1 MGCNEERGGFKT
13 ERDVHVLQNEERER
27 IREQLAD
34 TLTRLTAEQQKSA
47 ALQGLQ
53 SQLQTERRRNAELA
67 AELAKDPQVA
77 SRAEQSQQADASDDV
92 TSVGTDV
99 VHQLACLQ
107 GSATALGRC
116 SLPQLHRCRACFNPM
131 RVPFREWPWQQC
143 HA

>member
-13 ERDVHVLQNEERER
+13 ERDVHVSQNDERGR

-67 AELAKDPQVA
+67 AELAKSPQVA
-77 SRAEQSQQADASDDV
+77 SLAEQSQQADASDDV
-92 TSVGTDV
+92 ASVGTDV

-116 SLPQLHRCRACFNPM
+116 SLPQLHRC
-131 RVPFREWPWQQC
+131 
-143 HA
+143 